1 MSMEELSDMFQG
13 GLEKDFGYDDDQ
25 VIETLRASMEDLR
38 RSKSDLPPPAEDN
51 SELPKK
57 PFGQFVQPTI
67 EKLIGRRL
75 SDLNT
80 GFASGISNNNRPVI
94 PADGGPVVALGPTP
108 QAKRLSDGSGL
119 SSSRHSEFTDN
130 FDTATEGGFS
140 RVSAKDYRSSQ
151 TSFLDNF
158 LDVESV
164 ETSVHDHSGSI
175 NTLNDEDQL
184 ESMDFEA
191 ETDDLTWDEDQFHEF
206 TQSNH
211 GDTLVPLVHGT
222 HWNRGLDSE
231 KEKIFSYG
239 AHRSESE
246 IRRKEF
252 LSGKWN
258 QSDFSWRGIRSSE
271 GSSRKQIETMGKDLA
286 VYNQNVSV
294 ISVNKDSAVIENQ
307 TPASASKPTFQS
319 TVVTLTGDDRGPT
332 IKHVSVTPLMIQEFF
347 SPANGDHSPV
357 TTPTQ
362 ELYNGYDF
370 GAQQPKASKASK
382 IPLVTPSQFRL
393 RLAKRQDDSY
403 KRISAAEAQSTAKH
417 TFSSVGSKVSLSS
430 SGISSLSN
438 PNSSGTPFGGSR
450 RRGSATTS
458 EASMMSQQSSKTS
471 SVAGNYAPISSKVI
485 SPTGQ
490 VGSRLVFS
498 VASAPQ
504 PCQKSKAAAKNVH
517 TVRI

>member
-1 MSMEELSDMFQG
+1 MSMEELSDLFQG

-25 VIETLRASMEDLR
+25 VIETLRASMEDLH

-75 SDLNT
+75 SDIDT
-80 GFASGISNNNRPVI
+80 GFASGISNNNRQVI

-164 ETSVHDHSGSI
+164 ETSVRDHSGSI
-175 NTLNDEDQL
+175 NTLNDEGQT

-191 ETDDLTWDEDQFHEF
+191 ETDDFTWDEDQFHEF
-206 TQSNH
+206 TQGNH

-222 HWNRGLDSE
+222 HWNRVLDGE
-231 KEKIFSYG
+231 KEKIFNYG
-239 AHRSESE
+239 AHRNESE
-246 IRRKEF
+246 ARRKEF

-258 QSDFSWRGIRSSE
+258 QSDTRWREIKPGE
-271 GSSRKQIETMGKDLA
+271 GSSKKQIETVGKNLTA
-286 VYNQNVSV
+286 YNRNVSV
-294 ISVNKDSAVIENQ
+294 ISVNKDSTVTENQ
-307 TPASASKPTFQS
+307 RQS
-319 TVVTLTGDDRGPT
+319 TVVTLAGDDRGPT

-347 SPANGDHSPV
+347 APANGDHSPV

-370 GAQQPKASKASK
+370 GAQQPKTGKASK
-382 IPLVTPSQFRL
+382 IPLVTPSHFRL
-393 RLAKRQDDSY
+393 RPAKRQEDSY
-403 KRISAAEAQSTAKH
+403 NKRISAAEAQSTTKH

-430 SGISSLSN
+430 SGVSSLSN

-450 RRGSATTS
+450 RRSSATAS
-458 EASMMSQQSSKTS
+458 EASMISQQSSKTGCS
-471 SVAGNYAPISSKVI
+471 IAGNYAPISSKVI
-485 SPTGQ
+485 SPAGQ

-498 VASAPQ
+498 MTSAPQ
-504 PCQKSKAAAKNVH
+504 PCQKPRAAAKSVH